1 MFDSLSIFVADM
13 ATSLAFYRRLGLDI
27 PADADGAPHAEHL
40 LPSGFRLMWDTHETV
55 ASYDPAFQPSSGQPS
70 SDGPSSGG
78 MELAWRLEAS
88 GDVDA
93 LHASMTETGH
103 ASHLAPFDAPW
114 GQRYAI
120 VVDPDGHHVAIFA
133 PLTAA

>member
-13 ATSLAFYRRLGLDI
+13 AMSLAFYRRLGLDI

-55 ASYDPAFQPSSGQPS
+55 ASYDPAFHVSTG
-70 SDGPSSGG
+70 GPSSVG
-78 MELAWRLEAS
+78 MELAWRLETPD
-88 GDVDA
+88 DVDA
-93 LHASMTETGH
+93 LHTSITEAGH